1 MHINPK
7 VGLKGWL
14 GNGGGIAPFALIAE
28 LEVEGWLGNGGG
40 IAPFALIAELE
51 VEGWLGNGGGIAP
64 FALIAELEVEVET
77 ATTEVVAALMLGVH
91 VVTMAAELVLEWV
104 AVDEYG

>member
-1 MHINPK
+1 MA
-7 VGLKGWL
+7 V
-14 GNGGGIAPFALIAE
+14 
-28 LEVEGWLGNGGG
+28 
-40 IAPFALIAELE
+40 
-51 VEGWLGNGGGIAP
+51 GIAP